1 VPNRLADREST
12 PRNASR
18 ACDDC
23 RFAKESKTMTMPP
36 TIRTTTATLLAVAG
50 IAVGPALAQAPA
62 AARTGAAQ
70 GYPAKPVRI
79 VDAFPPGGGSDFVGR
94 LLAQRLTEAWGQQVL
109 VDNRAGAAG
118 TIGAEH
124 VARSAPDG
132 YTVMIVT
139 PSYAVSPAI
148 YRLGFDPVGDVV
160 PLGQAASGPFVVVA
174 HPSLPVRDVKSLLA
188 LARSRPGALNYGS
201 TGTGGITHLATEL
214 FRLTTGIEI
223 AHIPY
228 KGTTPAV
235 QDLIGGQVQFMVAAT
250 ATAMPHV
257 RSGRLR
263 ALAVTGPKRMAAQ
276 PDLPTV
282 AESAVP
288 DYVVTLWYGLW
299 APKGIPQE
307 LVALWNSEINRVLQ
321 LPEIRER
328 FATAGLEPAG
338 GTPEAFGRLLRSEV
352 DRWAKVVKAAGV
364 KPE

>member
-1 VPNRLADREST
+1 MILMT
-12 PRNASR
+12 R
-18 ACDDC
+18 A
-23 RFAKESKTMTMPP
+23 A
-36 TIRTTTATLLAVAG
+36 IGAAAVLLAVAG
-50 IAVGPALAQAPA
+50 SLEQTVLAQSTG

-70 GYPAKPVRI
+70 GYPAKAVRI
-79 VDAFPPGGGSDFVGR
+79 VDAFPAGGGSDFVGR
-94 LLAQRLTEAWGQQVL
+94 LLAQRLTETWGQQVL

-118 TIGAEH
+118 TIGAEL

-160 PLGQAASGPFVVVA
+160 PLGQAASGPFVVVV
-174 HPSLPVRDVKSLLA
+174 HPSVPVRDVKGLIA
-188 LARSRPGALNYGS
+188 LARGRPGALNFAS

-214 FRLTTGIEI
+214 FRMTTNVDI

-228 KGTTPAV
+228 KGSTPAV
-235 QDLIGGQVQFMVAAT
+235 QDLIGGQVHFMFAAT

-263 ALAVTGPKRMAAQ
+263 ALAVTGPKRMPAQ

-299 APKGIPQE
+299 APKGFPQE
-307 LVALWNSEINRVLQ
+307 LVALWNAEINRILQ

-338 GTPEAFGRLLRSEV
+338 GAPDAFGRLLRSEV